1 MPKHM
6 LCHMFTQRLHS
17 TLPLIQI
24 PHYTLYVLYFKM
36 HRVKHGVISLVS
48 GVCGSCGVQTLFA
61 LTFCVIF
68 ALVFAP
74 EFSSDYIALFSS
86 CCTEY
91 TFSMAFSCVQ
101 SITLRSRFLHLPPRP
116 HRSRYLQCP
125 CAIPLSPCDRLW
137 AYICVHVE
145 VAAAR
150 VAVKS

>member
-1 MPKHM
+1 MELSHLSLEFAVLAEFKR
-6 LCHMFTQRLHS
+6 FLHW
-17 TLPLIQI
+17 
-24 PHYTLYVLYFKM
+24 
-36 HRVKHGVISLVS
+36 
-48 GVCGSCGVQTLFA
+48 LFA
-61 LTFCVIF
+61 SSS
-68 ALVFAP
+68 LVFAP
-74 EFSSDYIALFSS
+74 QFSSDYIAGYIDSLSS
-86 CCTEY
+86 RRTEY

-116 HRSRYLQCP
+116 HRSRYLKCP